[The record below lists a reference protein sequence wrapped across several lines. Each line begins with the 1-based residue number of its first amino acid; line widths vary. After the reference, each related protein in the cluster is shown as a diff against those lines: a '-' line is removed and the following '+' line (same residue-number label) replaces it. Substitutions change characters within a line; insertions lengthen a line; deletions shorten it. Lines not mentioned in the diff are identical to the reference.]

1 MGLFSWLFPSDDDRM
16 DKAEKA
22 LAASEFSN
30 ARQELEGIDGPRAE
44 ELRMRANDGLK
55 NINVA
60 LAVACAESG
69 ELDRAREHIQ
79 LAANFA
85 QKGDPELRGARRALR
100 EARERGG
107 PVEAPRTL
115 GMSGDVFGMGG
126 MPQPAEGEAP
136 DTGPEGDDALYSLP
150 PDDPRVRFALL
161 LENYPEQLRERIVAL
176 GQDYASAVLGIE
188 DGHPEHAL
196 DVLAPYVS
204 KDIVARYER
213 GRAAAMAGRHGLAI
227 SELQAFVDVE
237 GHIVAGPHSTALMLA
252 ASLARERRPAE
263 AMEVLETALRADP
276 KNVGLRANRAALL
289 EAMGRPEEAD
299 EAARL
304 VVRDARHM
312 GMYKL
317 MARVRLAAGKRTEA
331 MQALEAGLT
340 SCCPSGT
347 CGAQAFDVEAGRQL
361 AQLYLED
368 RVDTPRARQLLGRI
382 KRSLRSPGWFEGY
395 LEALIARN
403 EEDPR
408 LSDQVRMLA
417 AGVREDD
424 PRSRM
429 MAEAF
434 GL

>member
-1 MGLFSWLFPSDDDRM
+1 
-16 DKAEKA
+16 
-22 LAASEFSN
+22 
-30 ARQELEGIDGPRAE
+30 
-44 ELRMRANDGLK
+44 
-55 NINVA
+55 
-60 LAVACAESG
+60 
-69 ELDRAREHIQ
+69 
-79 LAANFA
+79 
-85 QKGDPELRGARRALR
+85 
-100 EARERGG
+100 
-107 PVEAPRTL
+107 
-115 GMSGDVFGMGG
+115 
-126 MPQPAEGEAP
+126 
-136 DTGPEGDDALYSLP
+136 
-150 PDDPRVRFALL
+150 
-161 LENYPEQLRERIVAL
+161 
-176 GQDYASAVLGIE
+176 
-188 DGHPEHAL
+188 
-196 DVLAPYVS
+196 
-204 KDIVARYER
+204 
-213 GRAAAMAGRHGLAI
+213 MAH
-227 SELQAFVDVE
+227 
-237 GHIVAGPHSTALMLA
+237 
-252 ASLARERRPAE
+252 
-263 AMEVLETALRADP
+263 
-276 KNVGLRANRAALL
+276 
-289 EAMGRPEEAD
+289 
-299 EAARL
+299 
-304 VVRDARHM
+304 
-312 GMYKL
+312 KL